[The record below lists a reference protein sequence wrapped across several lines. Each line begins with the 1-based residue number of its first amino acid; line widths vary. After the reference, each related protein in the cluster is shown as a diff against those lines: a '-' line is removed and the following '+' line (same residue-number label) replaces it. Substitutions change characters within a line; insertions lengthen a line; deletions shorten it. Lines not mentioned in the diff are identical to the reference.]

1 MNKTE
6 FIAAVA
12 KAAGL
17 SKADAKK
24 AVDAGLETI
33 KKSLKKGQK
42 VAFVG
47 FGTFDVAKRK
57 ARTGI
62 NPATGKPLKIAA
74 KKVAKFKA
82 GAELAKAV
90 K

>member
-6 FIAAVA
+6 FVAAVA
-12 KAAGL
+12 KTAGL

-24 AVDAGLETI
+24 AVDASLETI

-57 ARTGI
+57 ARTGV
-62 NPATGKPLKIAA
+62 NPLTGKTIKIAA

-82 GAELAKAV
+82 GADLAKAV

>member
-6 FIAAVA
+6 FVAAVA

-24 AVDAGLETI
+24 AVDASLETI

-57 ARTGI
+57 ARTGV
-62 NPATGKPLKIAA
+62 NPLTGKTIKIAA

-82 GAELAKAV
+82 GADLAKAV